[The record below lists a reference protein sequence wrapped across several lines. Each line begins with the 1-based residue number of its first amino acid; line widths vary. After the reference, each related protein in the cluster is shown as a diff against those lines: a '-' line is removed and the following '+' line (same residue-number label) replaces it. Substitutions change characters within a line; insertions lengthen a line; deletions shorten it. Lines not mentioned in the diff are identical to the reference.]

1 MGQEENVRQVII
13 PLDEYNNM
21 TSELANMKSLKEQ
34 EIKETENK
42 IREYY
47 EGIIGKGL
55 DIGYFQ
61 YHYGTLSQAIS
72 TLDRYASSVKTERN
86 RFNSKILEQ
95 TNRIDNLNNIIE
107 TLRKDLDEKKQHE
120 LHWREMYYMLADE
133 KKLHWWQIF
142 ERIRLKI
149 KRKRK
154 LNKSK

>member
-21 TSELANMKSLKEQ
+21 TSELANIKSLKEQ
-34 EIKETENK
+34 EVKAAENE

-47 EGIIGKGL
+47 ESIIGKGL
-55 DIGYFQ
+55 DIGYIQ

-72 TLDRYASSVKTERN
+72 TLESYASSVETERN
-86 RFNSKILEQ
+86 RFNSKIFEQ
-95 TNRIDNLNNIIE
+95 TNTIDKLNNIIE

-142 ERIRLKI
+142 KRIRLKI

>member
-21 TSELANMKSLKEQ
+21 VAELANMKSLKEQ
-34 EIKETENK
+34 EIKEAENK

-47 EGIIGKGL
+47 ESIIGKGL
-55 DIGYFQ
+55 DIEYFQ

-72 TLDRYASSVKTERN
+72 TLDRYASSVGTERN

-107 TLRKDLDEKKQHE
+107 TLKKDLDEKKQHE
-120 LHWREMYYMLADE
+120 LYWREMYYMLADE

-142 ERIRLKI
+142 KRIRLKI

>member
-21 TSELANMKSLKEQ
+21 VAELANMKSLKEQ
-34 EIKETENK
+34 EVKAAENK

-47 EGIIGKGL
+47 ESIIGKGL

-120 LHWREMYYMLADE
+120 LYWREMYYMLADE

-142 ERIRLKI
+142 KRIRLRI